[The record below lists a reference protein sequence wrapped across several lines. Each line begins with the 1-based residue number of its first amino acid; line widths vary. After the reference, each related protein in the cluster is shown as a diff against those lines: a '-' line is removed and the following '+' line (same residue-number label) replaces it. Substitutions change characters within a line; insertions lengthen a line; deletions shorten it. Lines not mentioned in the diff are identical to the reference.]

1 MRIEDVRTKVRAY
14 TIHEQISE
22 GAFGSVFKATNRF
35 TSRLCAIKV
44 IDVESHPI
52 KTLSFILNEGSLLI
66 NLKHPNIIRLF
77 DERQFENYRVFE
89 FELLQKT
96 LLDLINDRCK
106 NGTGFSEQ
114 EIQTIVQGLLS
125 GIEYL
130 HNNDVVHRDL
140 KPENI
145 GFVHANDLKSLK
157 IIDFGL
163 STRVSSRNFRMIN
176 SVVGTINYMAPEIFY
191 MDEYNGVD

>member
-1 MRIEDVRTKVRAY
+1 MREEDLRSKIRAY

-22 GAFGSVFKATNRF
+22 GAFGTVFKATNRF

-44 IDVESHPI
+44 IDVDSHPN
-52 KTLSFILNEGSLLI
+52 KTLSFILNEGSILT
-66 NLKHPNIIRLF
+66 NLKHPNIIKIF

-96 LLDLINDRCK
+96 LLDLINDRFRI
-106 NGTGFSEQ
+106 GLGFREQ
-114 EIQTIVQGLLS
+114 EIKTIVQGLLL
-125 GIEYL
+125 GIDYL
-130 HNNDVVHRDL
+130 HSNDVVHRDL

-145 GFVHANDLKSLK
+145 GFIHSNDLTSLK

-163 STRVSSRNFRMIN
+163 SSRVSSRNFRMIN
-176 SVVGTINYMAPEIFY
+176 SVVGTINYMAPEIFN
-191 MDEYNGVD
+191 MEEYNGVI